1 MHALSLGFFGKQ
13 PRSAVSNSPGLRPL
27 DQMRTFPR
35 KCPNCTVR
43 CTHILTSTKVMY
55 THDFV
60 NIFTDSRPVPGFLT
74 MERCPII
81 WSPHQQ
87 HKHAHTRSSPRGH
100 IPRKWSQQDF
110 ACAELQRILPHLR
123 RRRSKESKIRSG
135 QRGGTQRV
143 ATQPGAGSRRET
155 PWGRRSFASW
165 VREL

>member
-1 MHALSLGFFGKQ
+1 MVTQWLWPGGIVVLQCSHACT
-13 PRSAVSNSPGLRPL
+13 VSRVLRQTTQVRPFRTLRALDPWTRCGPFPG
-27 DQMRTFPR
+27 

-81 WSPHQQ
+81 WSPHQR

-100 IPRKWSQQDF
+100 IPPKWSRQDF

-123 RRRSKESKIRSG
+123 RRRSAESKIRSG

-143 ATQPGAGSRRET
+143 ATQPGAGS
-155 PWGRRSFASW
+155 
-165 VREL
+165 